1 MTDTEYTLL
10 AKRINQRLVQ
20 ALRLGTVNTDGKHFQ
35 QDLAAI
41 GKNRLPEKLSYLHGK
56 NVDKVLAIANKYK
69 DITKFYGPIQGSVK
83 SEMRKRTPLEKKYI
97 SLVRK
102 VNSRMREM
110 EREGLGD
117 LGGYQ
122 EAIGVLKMM
131 YESLIYQGIP
141 GDSFPV
147 MPEDLPP
154 SANLK
159 EIVNDFVQF
168 VHSPMT
174 TARGRREYIDS
185 VDKAFTDRGE
195 SGSDFFSSMAT
206 PLTKKDKI
214 VLGYWVSIYDSL
226 THPWLVSDQIV
237 ETVQELNASGQ
248 ARGGLGTVRQIQRMA
263 EAWHKDR
270 EGHRSWYGYLA
281 AAIAGQLKH
290 FKLSDMKP
298 EK

>member
-1 MTDTEYTLL
+1 MTDKEYTLL

-41 GKNRLPEKLSYLHGK
+41 GKTRLPEKLSYLHGN
-56 NVDKVLAIANKYK
+56 NVDAVLSIANKYK
-69 DITKFYGPIQGSVK
+69 DITRFYGPIQGSVK
-83 SEMRKRTPLEKKYI
+83 SEVRKRTALEKEYV
-97 SLVRK
+97 SYVRK

-117 LGGYQ
+117 LGQYQ
-122 EAIGVLKMM
+122 DAEAHLRMM
-131 YESLIYQGIP
+131 YESLIFQGIP
-141 GDSFPV
+141 GDTFPT

-154 SANLK
+154 SSNLK

-168 VHSPMT
+168 VSAPIT
-174 TARGRREYIDS
+174 TAKGRREYVES
-185 VDKAFTDRGE
+185 TQQAFWDYGE
-195 SGSDFFSSMAT
+195 EGADFFSRLANN
-206 PLTKKDKI
+206 LTEQDKV
-214 VLGYWVSIYDSL
+214 VLGYWVSIYGSL

-237 ETVQELNASGQ
+237 ETVQELNNSGQ
-248 ARGGLGTVRQIQRMA
+248 ESGGLGTVRQIQRMA
-263 EAWHKDR
+263 WHWHKDP

-290 FKLSDMKP
+290 FKL
-298 EK
+298 

>member
-1 MTDTEYTLL
+1 MTDKEYTLL

-41 GKNRLPEKLSYLHGK
+41 GKTRLPEKLSYLRGN
-56 NVDKVLAIANKYK
+56 NVDAVLSIANKYK
-69 DITKFYGPIQGSVK
+69 DITRFYGPIQGSVK
-83 SEMRKRTPLEKKYI
+83 SEVRKRTALEKKYM

-122 EAIGVLKMM
+122 EAVGVLKMM
-131 YESLIYQGIP
+131 YESLIYQGIS

-147 MPEDLPP
+147 MPEDLPA

-185 VDKAFTDRGE
+185 VDKAFMDRGE
-195 SGSDFFSSMAT
+195 SGADFFSSMAT
-206 PLTKKDKI
+206 PLTTKDKI
-214 VLGYWVSIYDSL
+214 VLGYWVSIYGSL
-226 THPWLVSDQIV
+226 THP
-237 ETVQELNASGQ
+237 
-248 ARGGLGTVRQIQRMA
+248 
-263 EAWHKDR
+263 
-270 EGHRSWYGYLA
+270 
-281 AAIAGQLKH
+281 
-290 FKLSDMKP
+290 
-298 EK
+298 